1 MLRPDDP
8 EMEVKKDECFKRAS
22 YLAKTSTK
30 GYAPKGQRELFSSR
44 IPLEV
49 TDPDISANL

>member
-22 YLAKTSTK
+22 YLTKTSTK